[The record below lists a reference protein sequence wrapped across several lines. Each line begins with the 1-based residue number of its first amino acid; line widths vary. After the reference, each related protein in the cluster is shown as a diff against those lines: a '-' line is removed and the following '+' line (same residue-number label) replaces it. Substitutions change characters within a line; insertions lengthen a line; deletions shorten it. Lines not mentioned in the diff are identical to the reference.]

1 MPLLPR
7 HGMSPEHRESERE
20 KEKVKE
26 EQKETC
32 IFMCTSVHTHI
43 HFWSIFWSFWG
54 TKISCH
60 QPRSTKKDFSFFFLF
75 SAGCVTKVPIFKSL
89 WTRDLLWNLKN
100 SIRKHNDNHHCL
112 RAVENGQESVNLS
125 FVDYWFSS
133 SEQQQAGRQG
143 RIFNRFQV
151 VGLYHRAQSIH
162 YYYFLKVAL

>member
-1 MPLLPR
+1 MCTMPLLPR

-112 RAVENGQESVNLS
+112 RCGKWPRKCKSIICRLLVFILWAAAS
-125 FVDYWFSS
+125 
-133 SEQQQAGRQG
+133 RQT
-143 RIFNRFQV
+143 
-151 VGLYHRAQSIH
+151 RAHIQ
-162 YYYFLKVAL
+162 